1 MDGTRVAGEHEAELR
16 TAVRAGPGLRVLTG
30 GQTGVDTWTAQAALA
45 AGLRVHLIFPA
56 AYRQEDGPL
65 SAARR
70 RRLRGATLHELS
82 SASFRYRTWT
92 SVYLSDAVVLLDPAS
107 GDGCRETAQAAR
119 RLGRPLLTPDPGPL
133 SVVRVAAWLAE
144 AGAQVL
150 LVAGCRASLL
160 DRAGEAAGA
169 RAQIA
174 DLIAAVARHDKAPA
188 PRAGGEL
195 S

>member
-1 MDGTRVAGEHEAELR
+1 M
-16 TAVRAGPGLRVLTG
+16 
-30 GQTGVDTWTAQAALA
+30 
-45 AGLRVHLIFPA
+45 
-56 AYRQEDGPL
+56 
-65 SAARR
+65 
-70 RRLRGATLHELS
+70 
-82 SASFRYRTWT
+82 
-92 SVYLSDAVVLLDPAS
+92 LLDPAS